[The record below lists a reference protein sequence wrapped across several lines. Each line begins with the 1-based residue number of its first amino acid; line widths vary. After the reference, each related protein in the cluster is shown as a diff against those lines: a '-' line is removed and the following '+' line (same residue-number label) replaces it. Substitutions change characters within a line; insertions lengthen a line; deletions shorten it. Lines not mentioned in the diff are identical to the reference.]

1 MKVTT
6 IAAGIV
12 EIPLRN
18 TFTTAHGSLAVQR
31 SVIARVDTD
40 EGLVGWGNVDPAPGY
55 SEMTVDQVLTSVDD
69 ALAPAIVGLDP
80 LNVTAALERLE
91 GQRPHDKEAHALLEM
106 ALLDIK
112 GKALG
117 VPVWSL
123 LGGQVR
129 ERVALNAWIGA
140 VPAAQAA
147 SEAAG
152 WCAQGFRSAK
162 IKVGG
167 RFEDDVARVAAVR
180 EAVGGRMSLRVDAN
194 EGLDVDGA
202 IRLAQGLAPYDLVL
216 FEQPVPRRDLPGLA
230 RVRRAS
236 PIPIMADESVRDG
249 RSVIEIIR
257 HEAADLIKVKVM
269 KQGGLLRTLQL
280 VAVAEAAGLRV
291 VLGHGFGLWVS
302 TLAEVHVAA
311 AAPAIIEGCEAVGP
325 LKMAGEVVV
334 NPPEIVGGS
343 VRVPDLPG
351 LGVDMDEDR
360 LAGYGWRTQAG
371 HGSRA

>member
-1 MKVTT
+1 MKVTNV
-6 IAAGIV
+6 AVGIV
-12 EIPLRN
+12 EVPLRS

-55 SEMTVDQVLTSVDD
+55 SEMTVDQVLASVDG

-80 LNVTAALERLE
+80 LNVIAALARMEDT
-91 GQRPHDKEAHALLEM
+91 RPHDKEAHALLEM

-117 VPVWSL
+117 APVWSL
-123 LGGQVR
+123 LGGRVR

-140 VPAAQAA
+140 VPAAKAA

-194 EGLDVDGA
+194 EGLDVEGA
-202 IRLAQGLAPYDLVL
+202 IRLAHGLAPYDLVL
-216 FEQPVPRRDLPGLA
+216 FEQPVQRRDLPGLA

-236 PIPIMADESVRDG
+236 TIPIMADESVRDG

-311 AAPAIIEGCEAVGP
+311 ATPAIIDGCEAVGP

-334 NPPEIVGGS
+334 NPPDIVDGS
-343 VRVPDLPG
+343 VRVPETPG
-351 LGVDMDEDR
+351 LGVQVDEDL
-360 LAGYGWRTQAG
+360 LARYGWRAQAG

>member
-1 MKVTT
+1 MKVTNVT
-6 IAAGIV
+6 MGTV
-12 EIPLRN
+12 EIPLRG
-18 TFTTAHGSLAVQR
+18 TFTTAHGALAVQR

-40 EGLVGWGNVDPAPGY
+40 EGLAGWGNVDPAAGY
-55 SEMTVDQVLTSVDD
+55 SEMTVDEVLASVDG

-80 LNVTAALERLE
+80 LNVTAALERME
-91 GQRPHDKEAHALLEM
+91 GKRPHDKEAHALLEM

-123 LGGQVR
+123 LGGRVR

-194 EGLDVDGA
+194 EGLDVEGA
-202 IRLAQGLAPYDLVL
+202 IRLAHGLAPYDLAL

-236 PIPIMADESVRDG
+236 SIPIMADEAVRDG

-311 AAPAIIEGCEAVGP
+311 AAPAIIHGCEAVGP

-334 NPPEIVGGS
+334 NPPDIVDGS
-343 VRVPDLPG
+343 VRVPETPG
-351 LGVDMDEDR
+351 LGVQLDEDR
-360 LAGYGWRTQAG
+360 LARYGWPARAG

>member
-1 MKVTT
+1 MKITDVK
-6 IAAGIV
+6 AGAV
-12 EIPLRN
+12 VVPLRGSY
-18 TFTTAHGSLAVQR
+18 TTAHGVLTVQR

-55 SEMTVDQVLTSVDD
+55 SEMTVDQVLVSVDG

-80 LNVTAALERLE
+80 LNVIAALARMEDT
-91 GQRPHDKEAHALLEM
+91 RPHDKEAHALLEM

-117 VPVWSL
+117 APVWSL
-123 LGGQVR
+123 LGGRVR

-194 EGLDVDGA
+194 EGLDVEGA
-202 IRLAQGLAPYDLVL
+202 IRLAHGLAPYDLVL
-216 FEQPVPRRDLPGLA
+216 FEQPVQRRDLPGLA

-236 PIPIMADESVRDG
+236 AIPIMADESVRDG

-302 TLAEVHVAA
+302 TLAEVHAAA
-311 AAPAIIEGCEAVGP
+311 AAPAIIDGCEAVGP

-334 NPPEIVGGS
+334 NPPDIVDGS
-343 VRVPDLPG
+343 VRVPETPG
-351 LGVDMDEDR
+351 LGVQMDEDL
-360 LAGYGWRTQAG
+360 LARYGWRAQAG

>member
-1 MKVTT
+1 MKVTNV
-6 IAAGIV
+6 AVGIV
-12 EIPLRN
+12 EVPLRR

-55 SEMTVDQVLTSVDD
+55 SEMTVDQVLASVDG

-80 LNVTAALERLE
+80 LNVIAALARMEDT
-91 GQRPHDKEAHALLEM
+91 RPHDKEAHALLEM

-117 VPVWSL
+117 APVWSL
-123 LGGQVR
+123 LGGRVR

-152 WCAQGFRSAK
+152 WCGQGFRSAK

-194 EGLDVDGA
+194 EGLDVEGA
-202 IRLAQGLAPYDLVL
+202 IRLAHGLAPYDLVL
-216 FEQPVPRRDLPGLA
+216 FEQPVQRRDLPGLA

-236 PIPIMADESVRDG
+236 AIPIMADESVRDG

-311 AAPAIIEGCEAVGP
+311 ATPAIIDGCEAVGP

-334 NPPEIVGGS
+334 NPPDIVDGS
-343 VRVPDLPG
+343 VRVPETPG
-351 LGVDMDEDR
+351 LGVQMDEDL
-360 LAGYGWRTQAG
+360 LARYGWRAQAG

>member
-1 MKVTT
+1 MKITDVK
-6 IAAGIV
+6 AGAV
-12 EIPLRN
+12 EIPLRG
-18 TFTTAHGSLAVQR
+18 TFATAHGALAVQR

-40 EGLVGWGNVDPAPGY
+40 EGLVGWGNVDPAAGY
-55 SEMTVDQVLTSVDD
+55 SEMTVDEVLASVDG

-80 LNVTAALERLE
+80 LNVTAALERME
-91 GQRPHDKEAHALLEM
+91 GKRPHDKEAHALLEM

-123 LGGQVR
+123 LGGRVR

-147 SEAAG
+147 SEAAE
-152 WCAQGFRSAK
+152 WCSQGFRSAK

-167 RFEDDVARVAAVR
+167 RFEEDVARVAAVR

-202 IRLAQGLAPYDLVL
+202 IRLAHGLEPYDLVL

-236 PIPIMADESVRDG
+236 SIPIMADESVRDG

-311 AAPAIIEGCEAVGP
+311 AAPAIIDGCEAVGP

-334 NPPEIVGGS
+334 NPPDIVDGS
-343 VRVPDLPG
+343 VRVPETPG
-351 LGVDMDEDR
+351 LGVQLDEDR
-360 LAGYGWRTQAG
+360 LARYGWPARAG